1 MQHRAQIQSKGDLE
15 MGLYQLQTIEEYLV
29 ATMGLYTVVN
39 SGTSI
44 NCCLIG
50 DKGHETWD
58 YTYISCSILPGLD
71 KCHGNVCTKKK
82 KKGVVF
88 LKIQHLRC

>member
-1 MQHRAQIQSKGDLE
+1 
-15 MGLYQLQTIEEYLV
+15 MGLYQTIEEYLV
-29 ATMGLYTVVN
+29 VTMGLYTVVN

-44 NCCLIG
+44 NCGLIG

-58 YTYISCSILPGLD
+58 YTYISCSILYQDQINAMVTYALRR
-71 KCHGNVCTKKK
+71 K

-88 LKIQHLRC
+88 LKKALKML